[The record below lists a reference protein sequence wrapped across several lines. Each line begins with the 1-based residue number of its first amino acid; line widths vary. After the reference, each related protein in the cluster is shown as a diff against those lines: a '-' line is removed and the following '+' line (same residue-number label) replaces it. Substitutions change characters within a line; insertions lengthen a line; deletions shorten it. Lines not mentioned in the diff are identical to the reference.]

1 MRRFATY
8 CLTLVAILL
17 VVVSSARCAASWKL
31 ILRNGSA
38 IECDGAPMIV
48 DDVYMFRQTDGKN
61 GNLPADQID
70 VEKTDRANKVDRREW
85 RAVGVSAK
93 GQDSALM
100 VGGSSSD
107 ILTLRDADFDARVL
121 QSQTPVMVE
130 FWATWCGPCR
140 QFEPTV
146 NAIASEYAGRLR
158 VGKVDI
164 DQSPATAKR
173 YSINGTPTVVL
184 FKQGQRVGSI
194 VGVADKTEVAR
205 MVRAGL

>member
-1 MRRFATY
+1 MRGFATY
-8 CLTLVAILL
+8 LLTLVAILL
-17 VVVSSARCAASWKL
+17 VVESNALCAATWKL
-31 ILRNGSA
+31 LLKNGSA

-48 DDVYMFRQTDGKN
+48 DGVYMFRQTDGEN

-85 RAVGVSAK
+85 RAVGVPERAH
-93 GQDSALM
+93 DSSRAI
-100 VGGSSSD
+100 GDSSSG

-121 QSQTPVMVE
+121 KSETPVMVE

-146 NAIASEYAGRLR
+146 NAIASEYAGRIK

-164 DQSPATAKR
+164 DQSPATTRR
-173 YSINGTPTVVL
+173 YGINGTPTVVL
-184 FKQGQRVGSI
+184 FKQGQPVGSI
-194 VGVADKTEVAR
+194 VGAADKAELAR
-205 MVRAGL
+205 MLRSGL

>member
-8 CLTLVAILL
+8 RLTLVAILL
-17 VVVSSARCAASWKL
+17 VVESNALCAATWKL
-31 ILRNGSA
+31 FLKNGSA

-48 DDVYMFRQTDGKN
+48 DGVYMFRQTDGEN

-85 RAVGVSAK
+85 RAVGVPERAHESSRAI
-93 GQDSALM
+93 GD
-100 VGGSSSD
+100 SSSG

-121 QSQTPVMVE
+121 KSETPVMVE

-146 NAIASEYAGRLR
+146 KAIASEYAGRIK

-164 DQSPATAKR
+164 DQSPATTRR
-173 YSINGTPTVVL
+173 YGINGTPTVVL
-184 FKQGQRVGSI
+184 FKQGQPVGSI
-194 VGVADKTEVAR
+194 VGATDKAELAR
-205 MVRAGL
+205 MLRSGL